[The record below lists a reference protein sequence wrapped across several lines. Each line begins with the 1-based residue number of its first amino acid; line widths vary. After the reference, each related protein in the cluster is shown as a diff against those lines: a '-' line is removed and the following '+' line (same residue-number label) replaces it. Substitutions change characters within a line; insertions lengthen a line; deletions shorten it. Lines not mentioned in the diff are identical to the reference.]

1 MIARDFAWFVVRTV
15 LDQQFRTLYGAPGA
29 ALLILSSILI
39 ASPMAPKQGKA
50 PEGAKGKKIHKDAEG
65 RRSSHLWWVALLL
78 FLLVIHP

>member
-1 MIARDFAWFVVRTV
+1 MITRDFARLVVQAV
-15 LDQQFRTLYGAPGA
+15 LDQQSWTPYGTPGA
-29 ALLILSSILI
+29 ALLILASILI

-50 PEGAKGKKIHKDAEG
+50 PEEAKDEKVHKDAKG